1 MITAV
6 HHQLLAS
13 AMATKLAH
21 EIDSNNQI
29 GCMLAAGSYYPETC
43 KPEDIGKQFV
53 TIEKSICLQMFKQE
67 VIIII
72 MH

>member
-43 KPEDIGKQFV
+43 KPEDYWKA